1 MTTTID
7 PATVDAE
14 TRLTA
19 VEDIRL
25 LRARYWRFVDT
36 KDWAGFRTLFAPE
49 ATFSDHSADFHCHG
63 ADDIA
68 GKISAVLEP
77 VFTAHHGHQAE
88 ILVHDAEHASG
99 IWAMDDYLIFPP
111 GVSHPTN
118 PMPTEV
124 VRGWG
129 HYYDEYVKRDGRWQF
144 AKVDLYRL
152 RLEVGGS
159 SSTPYPSAPER

>member
-1 MTTTID
+1 MSPTLD
-7 PATVDAE
+7 VAQVDDL
-14 TRLTA
+14 TRLVA
-19 VEDIRL
+19 VEEIKT

-36 KDWAGFRTLFAPE
+36 KAWTAFRELFAPE

-68 GKISAVLEP
+68 GRISEVLEP
-77 VFTAHHGHQAE
+77 VFTAHHGHQHE
-88 ILVHDAEHASG
+88 ILVQDAEHATA

-111 GVSHPTN
+111 GAVHPTS

-129 HYYDEYVKRDGRWQF
+129 HYYDRYVKLDGQWRF
-144 AKVDLYRL
+144 AQVDLYRL
-152 RLEVGGS
+152 RLEVAGS
-159 SSTPYPSAPER
+159 SRTPYPAAA